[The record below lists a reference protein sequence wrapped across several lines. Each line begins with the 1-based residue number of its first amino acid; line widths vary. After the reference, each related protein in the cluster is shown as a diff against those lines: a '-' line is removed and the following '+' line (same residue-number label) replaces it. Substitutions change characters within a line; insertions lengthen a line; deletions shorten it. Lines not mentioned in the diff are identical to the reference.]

1 MSIFIINILNIL
13 TLDRPNGILFHAKG
27 QPLLPST
34 RDTILKTILKRQR
47 VTINELAEVVGINP
61 ISVRHHIIKLE
72 AGGMVSSDDERHGVG
87 RPRRVYFL
95 TDTGMEEFPT
105 RYLALTTRLLE
116 KVKATLPEDT
126 VDELFV
132 ELGREMA
139 EEAAGDVAVNL
150 PMEERLL
157 VLKEY
162 LQNEGFSVDW
172 ERREDGYYIKELSCP
187 YYQVGQKHPEVCS
200 VDRTMI
206 SNFLSVPATRVNCI
220 LDGDSFCT
228 YVVPLIPSTE
238 IQITDS

>member
-1 MSIFIINILNIL
+1 M
-13 TLDRPNGILFHAKG
+13 T
-27 QPLLPST
+27 ST
-34 RDTILKTILKRQR
+34 RETILKTILKRQR

>member
-1 MSIFIINILNIL
+1 M
-13 TLDRPNGILFHAKG
+13 T
-27 QPLLPST
+27 ST
-34 RDTILKTILKRQR
+34 RETILKTILKRQR

-72 AGGMVSSDDERHGVG
+72 ADGMVSSDDERHGVG

>member
-1 MSIFIINILNIL
+1 M
-13 TLDRPNGILFHAKG
+13 T
-27 QPLLPST
+27 ST
-34 RDTILKTILKRQR
+34 RETILKTILKRQR
-47 VTINELAEVVGINP
+47 VTINDLAEVVGINP
-61 ISVRHHIIKLE
+61 ISIRHHIIKLE
-72 AGGMVSSDDERHGVG
+72 ANGMVSSEDERHGVG

-95 TDTGMEEFPT
+95 TDEGMEEFPT

-157 VLKEY
+157 VLQEY
-162 LQNEGFSVDW
+162 LQNEGFNVDW

-206 SNFLSVPATRVNCI
+206 SKFLSVPATRVNCI
-220 LDGDSFCT
+220 LDGDSYCT
-228 YVVPLIPSTE
+228 YVVPLIQPSE
-238 IQITDS
+238 IQISDS

>member
-1 MSIFIINILNIL
+1 M
-13 TLDRPNGILFHAKG
+13 T
-27 QPLLPST
+27 ST
-34 RDTILKTILKRQR
+34 RETILKTILKRQR

-126 VDELFV
+126 VDELFI